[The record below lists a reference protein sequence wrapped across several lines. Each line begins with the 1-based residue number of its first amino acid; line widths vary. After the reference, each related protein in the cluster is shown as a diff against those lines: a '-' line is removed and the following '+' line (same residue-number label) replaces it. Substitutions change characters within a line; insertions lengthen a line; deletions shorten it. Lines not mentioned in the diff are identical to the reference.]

1 MDAPTKALIE
11 VIGDSGYTVMVGADS
26 DGNSVIEATD
36 EKSGEHFVVRA
47 ATLYKAVVELAE
59 QIGIDLEDG

>member
-1 MDAPTKALIE
+1 MDAPTKAIVE
-11 VIGDSGYTVMVGADS
+11 TVGNAGYGVMVGATS

-59 QIGIDLEDG
+59 QIGIELEDG